1 MTSLAADQALAA
13 YFLEARSKIL
23 DLAAI
28 LDRVQRGDG
37 ATQTAA
43 DPRLERIA
51 RALQIL
57 SADTGGK
64 AEAVQRVFSL
74 EYDSGWKIPEPR

>member
-1 MTSLAADQALAA
+1 MTPLAADQALAA

>member
-1 MTSLAADQALAA
+1 MTPLAADQALAA

-43 DPRLERIA
+43 DPRLEWIA

>member
-1 MTSLAADQALAA
+1 MTPLAADQALAA

-43 DPRLERIA
+43 DPRLERVA

-57 SADTGGK
+57 LAEPGGR

>member
-1 MTSLAADQALAA
+1 MTPLAADQALAA

-37 ATQTAA
+37 AAQTAA
-43 DPRLERIA
+43 DQRLERIA

-57 SADTGGK
+57 SAGAGGK

>member
-1 MTSLAADQALAA
+1 MTPLAADLALAA

-37 ATQTAA
+37 ATETAA

-57 SADTGGK
+57 SADEAGK

-74 EYDSGWKIPEPR
+74 EYDSRWKIPEPR

>member
-1 MTSLAADQALAA
+1 MTPLAADLALAA

>member
-1 MTSLAADQALAA
+1 MTPLAADQALAA

-28 LDRVQRGDG
+28 LDRVRRGDE
-37 ATQTAA
+37 AAQAAA
-43 DPRLERIA
+43 DPRLERVA
-51 RALQIL
+51 QALQIL
-57 SADTGGK
+57 SADGAGK
-64 AEAVQRVFSL
+64 AEAVQHVFSL